1 MSVRP
6 SFARLAPAPGAPPPR
21 RWPVIDPRR
30 ANDSADE
37 MIRSLIIDMQE
48 LKMELRHASD
58 DIKLLNEL
66 RARDHLAREATFTGR
81 FVATGGAFTDETKSV
96 YEVRVGV
103 LNDAHLVYLAT
114 PGHLADDRDAEY
126 ATELVTVRFT
136 EPALLKTMNY
146 DGEMVF
152 RWRDEDFY
160 TSDYIEHAGHEYE
173 IKRAARSYM
182 LKHTGWQSMFPFG
195 KKSDSVA
202 PYALF

>member
-1 MSVRP
+1 MSVRQA
-6 SFARLAPAPGAPPPR
+6 FARLAPAPGAPPPR

-37 MIRSLIIDMQE
+37 MIRRLIIDMQE

-81 FVATGGAFTDETKSV
+81 FVATGGAFADETKSV

-103 LNDAHLVYLAT
+103 LNDDYLARRG
-114 PGHLADDRDAEY
+114 PLAKDRDAEY
-126 ATELVTVRFT
+126 ATQLVTVRFT
-136 EPALLKTMNY
+136 EPVPLKTLNY

-152 RWRDEDFY
+152 TWN
-160 TSDYIEHAGHEYE
+160 TSDYTEHAGHEYE